1 MHQSRKMNFSNMVS
15 VLSRLEIR
23 LKGIWLV
30 TIIVLLQFFSAR
42 SFAAAGEFSTAR
54 PFPKNS
60 APWVGEK
67 LSGARCQGRKQAY
80 GPYDYT
86 KPGHRSASLR
96 LVEGAHFMPRVN
108 ELVED
113 RKDSS
118 VISDIDYTLR
128 AFPNHHKALYAVTR
142 YWFLPKTS
150 KRITNW
156 QTPPECYFQRA
167 INFKKDDG
175 VVKMLYGLYLHKL
188 KRHKNAGKL
197 YLEAEKLTPD
207 SAQLSYNI
215 GLLYYDTKKYDLA
228 KKYAK
233 KAYAAGYPLP
243 GLQRKLKKAGYWP

>member
-1 MHQSRKMNFSNMVS
+1 MVS
-15 VLSRLEIR
+15 VVSQLNIKPKEISRVAFIA
-23 LKGIWLV
+23 
-30 TIIVLLQFFSAR
+30 LLLFFSAQ
-42 SFAAAGEFSTAR
+42 SLAGAGEFSTAS

-60 APWVGEK
+60 APWIGEQ
-67 LSGARCQGRKQAY
+67 LSGVRCRGKKQAY

-86 KPGHRSASLR
+86 KPEHRGASLR

-108 ELVED
+108 ALVED
-113 RKDSS
+113 RSDSS
-118 VISDIDYTLR
+118 LISDIDYTLR

-150 KRITNW
+150 KRVSNW

-167 INFKKDDG
+167 INFKKNDG
-175 VVKMLYGLYLHKL
+175 VAQMLYGLYLHKL
-188 KRHKNAGKL
+188 KRHKDAGRL
-197 YLEAEKLTPD
+197 YLQAEELTPD